1 MSGRR
6 ESGNVMAEGRAS
18 SMRQQ
23 AMAMA
28 AKRKQE
34 YLGARVPKALREKM
48 LMQAENLG
56 IPVSIL
62 IRNILTEYVDN
73 LGDVAQI
80 NENRPLKERDS
91 VVAEQQKRFD
101 EVIGWE
107 RLQLNK
113 EVICTGCSNQLSKGD
128 EVVFGLV
135 PGKNHVILCKH
146 CKQLEGLD

>member
-1 MSGRR
+1 MENRR
-6 ESGNVMAEGRAS
+6 GGIREMAAEQAS

-23 AMAMA
+23 AMSIA

-34 YLGARVPKALREKM
+34 YLGARVPKALREKI
-48 LMQAENLG
+48 LHQAELLG

-73 LGDVAQI
+73 LGGESLPEGETNAVLDEAGSS
-80 NENRPLKERDS
+80 D
-91 VVAEQQKRFD
+91 QQKKFD

-107 RLQLNK
+107 KLLLNK
-113 EVICTGCSNQLSKGD
+113 EVVCMGCAKHLKKGD

-135 PGKNHVILCKH
+135 PGQSHVILCER
-146 CKQLEGLD
+146 CKQLEGLG